1 MTESSSSSNDGR
13 WLRTIELKMSYEQ
26 KQKNVTT
33 SSCRVFHNG
42 RMSSKKCPIRRIFH

>member
-26 KQKNVTT
+26 KQKKMLLLV
-33 SSCRVFHNG
+33 VVEFFI
-42 RMSSKKCPIRRIFH
+42 MEE